1 MESLKPDCACA
12 VQRKTQKTWP
22 RGSTRH
28 FLQCNLK
35 ARPTELR
42 RFSAILAVMPL
53 DFSAVQTAWRREVD
67 SNLRYNSFRC
77 KWLMFASVTA
87 DRVDQRVL
95 PVALSGT
102 LSPVRFQGG
111 NRRIAAISR
120 NFCGNAA
127 EFLCNPDCVA
137 EGSGFEP
144 SVQLVSLQV
153 VNVCVGYSGSGR
165 SESFE

>member
-53 DFSAVQTAWRREVD
+53 DFSAVQTAWRSRE
-67 SNLRYNSFRC
+67 SGANHSLPEFPANRELNREFCKFWGSKTALLISKLYISEGNKRSGISPSREFPGMYQGIGFSYQRC
-77 KWLMFASVTA
+77 VQAKL
-87 DRVDQRVL
+87 L
-95 PVALSGT
+95 
-102 LSPVRFQGG
+102 
-111 NRRIAAISR
+111 
-120 NFCGNAA
+120 A
-127 EFLCNPDCVA
+127 EA
-137 EGSGFEP
+137 E
-144 SVQLVSLQV
+144 
-153 VNVCVGYSGSGR
+153 
-165 SESFE
+165 